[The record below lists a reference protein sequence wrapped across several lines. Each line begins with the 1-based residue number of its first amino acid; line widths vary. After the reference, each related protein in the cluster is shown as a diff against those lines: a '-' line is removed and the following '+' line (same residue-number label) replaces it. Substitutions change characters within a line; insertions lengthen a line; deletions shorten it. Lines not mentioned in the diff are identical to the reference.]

1 MTAAGP
7 RERSGVFTIP
17 AGLSFVDA
25 LAEGLLA
32 RAADPLDLAR
42 GTVFLP
48 TRRACRALQEAFLR
62 AAGGRALLLPRL
74 VPLGDLDAED
84 LLLAAD
90 EMPGLENLA
99 ADLAPPLPGLRRQL
113 LLAELIRRWGALRGE
128 APPEDQAL
136 RLADE
141 LAHLLDQ
148 VETEGLDFAGLE
160 TLVPADYAAHWQ
172 KTLEFLRILIDNWPG
187 MQAAEGGIGA
197 AARARRL
204 AELQAAAWRRDPPA
218 EPVIVAGS
226 TGSIP
231 ATAQLIEV
239 VAGLPQGMV
248 VLPGLDTET
257 DAEIWDAVAE
267 DPGHP
272 QHGLARLLARLK
284 LTRDQVAPWPSHPPG
299 PPSAHP
305 SATPGPAAPGPAA
318 RGLRRRLVDLA
329 LYPAVATPRWNDE
342 AGGLD
347 PARAAEAFDD
357 VTRIDAPGPG
367 EEAAVIALIL
377 RRALET
383 PGRRAALVT
392 PDRGLARRVAGALA
406 RWGVAVDDSAGA
418 PLSHTAPGGFLR
430 LSAEMMA
437 GGLAPLAL
445 LAALKHP
452 LAAAGQV
459 PAGFRA
465 RVRTLERLA
474 LRGPRPAP
482 GFAGLT
488 RALRAAAKDKHRRRE
503 DRQAVPGLV
512 DWLKALE
519 ALAKPFA
526 RALGRAK
533 TLRELLDAHIGF
545 AEALA
550 ATDRESGPVRLW
562 AGEAGTVAANFVAEL
577 REAAGG
583 IPAPGAAAY
592 PAYLTALLGA
602 KAVRPPYGSH
612 PRLAIW
618 GPLEAR
624 LQQVDLVVL
633 GGLNEGTWPAVV
645 EPGPWLSRPMRA
657 DFGLPPPER
666 RLGLAAHDFA
676 QLLGAPE
683 VYLTRATRIE
693 GAPSVPSRWLL
704 RLQAVLGA
712 IEPGVDIA
720 AAAPQWLAWAE
731 ELDSPGEPLPAVR
744 PAPAPPLEARPR
756 RLSVTRIE
764 TWMRDPYDLYAERIL
779 KLTALDD
786 LDSDPGAAELG
797 TLVHEAL
804 EKFLEA
810 YPSDLPADPEA
821 ELIEIGR
828 EVFSPERVRPGVRAF
843 WWPRFRRIARWFARE
858 ELGYRA
864 GIDGSRGELRG
875 VLEIAAPGGPFTLTA
890 TADRIDRLAGGALAI
905 VDYKTGGPPT
915 KKEVALG
922 FSPQLPLEAAIARA
936 GGFAELP
943 AAPVARLEY
952 WRVSGGEPPGERKA
966 LKLDADAEAEAAL
979 DGLRELIARY
989 DDPETPYPARPRPEW
1004 ARRFSDYRH
1013 LARVKEW
1020 GAGEEEE
1027 S

>member
-1 MTAAGP
+1 M
-7 RERSGVFTIP
+7 SGASSAQGLSSGVRVFTIP

-25 LAEGLLA
+25 LAEGLLT
-32 RAADPLDLAR
+32 RAADPLALAR

-62 AAGGRALLLPRL
+62 AAAGRALLLPRL
-74 VPLGDLDAED
+74 VPLGDLDAEE

-90 EMPGLENLA
+90 EAPGLDDLA

-113 LLAELIRRWGALRGE
+113 LLSRLIRHWRGPGGQ
-128 APPEDQAL
+128 APREDQAL
-136 RLADE
+136 RLAAE
-141 LAHLLDQ
+141 LARLLDQ
-148 VETEGLDFAGLE
+148 VETEGLDLAGLE
-160 TLVPADYAAHWQ
+160 TLVPEDYAEHWQ
-172 KTLEFLRILIDNWPG
+172 KVLRFLRILIEQWPG
-187 MQAAEGGIGA
+187 VQQAEGGIGA

-204 AELQAAAWRRDPPA
+204 AELQAAAWRRDPPI

-248 VLPGLDTET
+248 VLPGLDT
-257 DAEIWDAVAE
+257 DSGAAVWDAVAE

-284 LTRDQVAPWPSHPPG
+284 LTRDQILPWPV
-299 PPSAHP
+299 A
-305 SATPGPAAPGPAA
+305 AVPAP
-318 RGLRRRLVDLA
+318 RSLRRRLVDLA
-329 LYPAVATPRWNDE
+329 LYPAAATPRWGAE
-342 AGGLD
+342 AGGID
-347 PARAAEAFDD
+347 PARAAAAFDG

-383 PGRRAALVT
+383 PGQRAALVT

-418 PLSHTAPGGFLR
+418 PLSHSPPGGFLR
-430 LSAEMMA
+430 LTAEMVA

-445 LAALKHP
+445 LGALKHP
-452 LAAAGQV
+452 LAAGGQA
-459 PAGFRA
+459 PAAFRA

-482 GFAGLT
+482 GFAGLK
-488 RALRAAAKDKHRRRE
+488 RALRAAAKDPRRRRE
-503 DRQAVPGLV
+503 DREAARGLI
-512 DWLKALE
+512 DWLKGLE
-519 ALAKPFA
+519 AMAKPFT
-526 RALGRAK
+526 RALARAK
-533 TLRELLDAHIGF
+533 TLRELLDAHLGF

-550 ATDRESGPVRLW
+550 ATSEARGPARLW

-577 REAAGG
+577 REAAGD
-583 IPAPGAAAY
+583 IPAPGRDAY
-592 PAYLTALLGA
+592 VAYLTALLSA
-602 KAVRPPYGSH
+602 KVVRPSYGSH

-633 GGLNEGTWPAVV
+633 GGLNEGTWPAEV

-676 QLLGAPE
+676 QLLGAPR
-683 VYLTRATRIE
+683 VYLTRATRVE

-704 RLQAVLGA
+704 RLEALLGA
-712 IEPGVDIA
+712 ITPKVELARA
-720 AAAPQWLAWAE
+720 AGQWLAWTE
-731 ELDSPGEPLPAVR
+731 ELDSTGETLPAVR
-744 PAPAPPLEARPR
+744 PAPTPPLAARPR
-756 RLSVTRIE
+756 KLSVTRIE

-779 KLTALDD
+779 KLQALDE
-786 LDSDPGAAELG
+786 LDADPGAAELG

-804 EKFLEA
+804 EKFVKA
-810 YPSDLPADPEA
+810 YPADLPADPEA
-821 ELIEIGR
+821 ALVEIGR
-828 EVFSPERVRPGVRAF
+828 KVFAPDRVKPGVRAF

-864 GIDGSRGELRG
+864 GIDGSHGELRG
-875 VLEIAAPGGPFTLTA
+875 VLEIAAPGGAFTLTA

-905 VDYKTGGPPT
+905 VDYKTGSPPRL
-915 KKEVALG
+915 KEVKLG
-922 FSPQLPLEAAIARA
+922 FAPQLPLEAAIAGA

-943 AAPVARLEY
+943 AGAGAGGVARLEY
-952 WRVSGGEPPGERKA
+952 WRVSGGEPPGERKP
-966 LKLDADAEAEAAL
+966 LKLDAEAEAAAAL
-979 DGLRELIARY
+979 DGLRALIARY
-989 DDPETPYPARPRPEW
+989 DDPETPYPARPRSDW

-1020 GAGEEEE
+1020 GAGGEDEG
-1027 S
+1027 

>member
-7 RERSGVFTIP
+7 RGSSGVFTIP
-17 AGLSFVDA
+17 AGRSFVDA

-32 RAADPLDLAR
+32 RAADPLELAR

-62 AAGGRALLLPRL
+62 AVGAHPLGGRALLLPRL

-84 LLLAAD
+84 FLLAAD
-90 EMPGLENLA
+90 ETPGLDNLA

-113 LLAELIRRWGALRGE
+113 LLAELIRRWGAVRGE

-141 LAHLLDQ
+141 LARLLDQ

-172 KTLEFLRILIDNWPG
+172 KTLEFLRILIDNWPD

-257 DAEIWDAVAE
+257 EADIWDAVAE

-284 LTRDQVAPWPSHPPG
+284 LTRDQVAPWPTP
-299 PPSAHP
+299 P
-305 SATPGPAAPGPAA
+305 SATPGPAA
-318 RGLRRRLVDLA
+318 RELRRRLVDLA
-329 LYPAVATPRWNDE
+329 LYPAVATPRWNDA
-342 AGGLD
+342 AGGFD
-347 PARAAEAFDD
+347 PARAAAAFDG

-392 PDRGLARRVAGALA
+392 PNRGLARRVAGALA

-418 PLSHTAPGGFLR
+418 PLSHSAPGGFLR
-430 LSAEMMA
+430 LSAEMVA

-452 LAAAGQV
+452 LAAAGQA

-465 RVRTLERLA
+465 RVRALERLA

-488 RALRAAAKDKHRRRE
+488 RALRAAAKDPHRRRE
-503 DRQAVPGLV
+503 DRQAVRGLV

-519 ALAKPFA
+519 GLAKPFA
-526 RALGRAK
+526 RTLARAK

-550 ATDRESGPVRLW
+550 ATDQESGPARLW
-562 AGEAGTVAANFVAEL
+562 AGEAGTVAAGFVAEL

-583 IPAPGAAAY
+583 IPAPAAAAY

-633 GGLNEGTWPAVV
+633 GGLNEGTWPAEV

-712 IEPGVDIA
+712 IEPKVDIVG
-720 AAAPQWLAWAE
+720 AAPQWLAWAE
-731 ELDSPGEPLPAVR
+731 ELDNPGEPLPAVR

-804 EKFLEA
+804 EKFVEA
-810 YPSDLPADPEA
+810 HPTDLPADPEA
-821 ELIEIGR
+821 ALIEIGR

-858 ELGYRA
+858 ESGYRA
-864 GIDGSRGELRG
+864 GIDGSLGELRG

-890 TADRIDRLAGGALAI
+890 TADRIDRLADGALAI
-905 VDYKTGGPPT
+905 VDYKTGGPPA

-922 FSPQLPLEAAIARA
+922 FAPQLPLEAAIARA

-952 WRVSGGEPPGERKA
+952 WRVSGGEPPGERKT

-979 DGLRELIARY
+979 DGLRELIAHY

-1020 GAGEEEE
+1020 GAGGEDE